1 MADIAH
7 SPVLLKFND
16 VVKSFGGVIAVDHLT
31 AQVRRGSVHGL
42 IGPNGAGKTTTINL
56 ITGLFNPDAG
66 VISFDGR
73 HLEALAPHQIALLGI
88 ARTYQNVRL
97 FSGMT
102 ALEQVMTG
110 CYLRRHVG
118 LWASFLGT
126 GTARR
131 EWAKTRDHALSLLQR
146 VGMADRGD
154 ELAET
159 LSYGEQRR
167 VEIARA
173 LGSDPKLLLLDEPT
187 AGMNAQEAGAVGRLI
202 HELRGGGLTILLV
215 EHNMGLVT
223 EFCEACTVIN
233 FGRLLAEGEP
243 RACIADPQVQEAYF
257 GRRGD
262 AERIQALR

>member
-1 MADIAH
+1 MSEPAP
-7 SPVLLKFND
+7 SSVLLEFD
-16 VVKSFGGVIAVDHLT
+16 QVVKSFGGVIAVDHLT
-31 AQVRRGSVHGL
+31 AHVRRGSVHGL

-56 ITGLFNPDAG
+56 ITGLFHPDSG

-73 HLEALAPHQIALLGI
+73 HLEALAPHQIAALGI
-88 ARTYQNVRL
+88 SRTYQNVRL

-110 CYLRRHVG
+110 CYLQRNTG
-118 LWASFLGT
+118 LWASFFST
-126 GTARR
+126 GNARR
-131 EWAKTRDHALSLLQR
+131 QWAKTRAHALSLLKR
-146 VGMADRGD
+146 VGMADRAD

-187 AGMNAQEAGAVGRLI
+187 AGMNTQEASAVGRLI
-202 HELRGGGLTILLV
+202 HELRDSGLTILLV

-223 EFCEACTVIN
+223 EFCDACTVIN

-257 GRRGD
+257 GRRND